1 MPNLDVNLVTMAI
14 GVNFVRKHL
23 QLKPKKTLS
32 NWLTTKY
39 QLIIRSEEN
48 FAERTSFGFTYSK
61 VILFS
66 VIVFSGLF
74 ALSMF
79 MSKTILARWF
89 DPEHEQLLMTQQL
102 LDLNSVVDSLEMEVH
117 RKESFIRSF
126 QRVLSGDT
134 SAGNLKLALE
144 NQQPYTK
151 PTDLKADPVDSTF
164 RKEYEQSGLS
174 LISLTTARN
183 RELAET
189 FFYAPITGF
198 ISDPYNLRK
207 NHLGVD
213 IVAKADE
220 PVKCIA
226 DGTVIF
232 SSWTQD
238 SGYVIMIQHR
248 GNLISAYKH
257 NAQLL
262 KKVGTFVNAG
272 EIISI
277 VGNSGELTNGP
288 HLHFELWHNGNS
300 LNPEEFINF

>member
-1 MPNLDVNLVTMAI
+1 LVLFGNPGYFCTKI
-14 GVNFVRKHL
+14 RNILR
-23 QLKPKKTLS
+23 PKKTLS
-32 NWLTTKY
+32 NWLTTRY

-48 FAERTSFGFTYSK
+48 FAEKTSLGFTYAK

-66 VIVFSGLF
+66 VILFIGLF
-74 ALSMF
+74 SLSLF
-79 MSKTILARWF
+79 MVKTILAKWF
-89 DPEHEQLLMTQQL
+89 DPKHEQMVMNQQL
-102 LDLNSVVDSLEMEVH
+102 YMLAQKVDSLGMEVE
-117 RKESFIRSF
+117 RKDQFIANF

-134 SAGNLKLALE
+134 SNFTRSVEALRGE
-144 NQQPYTK
+144 NRLVAKAQ
-151 PTDLKADPVDSTF
+151 DLKATPKDSVF
-164 RKEYEQSGLS
+164 RKEYEKSDLS
-174 LISLTTARN
+174 LVTLASIRY
-183 RELAET
+183 RELEET

-198 ISDPYNLRK
+198 ISDRYDVKKR
-207 NHLGVD
+207 HLGVD
-213 IVAKADE
+213 IVAKANE

-232 SSWTQD
+232 ASWTQD

-262 KKVGTFVNAG
+262 KKVGTFVNGG

-288 HLHFELWHNGNS
+288 HLHFELWYNGNS